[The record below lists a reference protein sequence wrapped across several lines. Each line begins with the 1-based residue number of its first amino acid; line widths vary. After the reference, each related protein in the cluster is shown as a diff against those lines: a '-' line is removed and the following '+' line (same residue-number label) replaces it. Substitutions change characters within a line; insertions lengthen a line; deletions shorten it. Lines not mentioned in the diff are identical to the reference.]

1 MPLRRGSM
9 VPAYTLAMSKRG
21 PNRSGTEHRWPVVAF
36 VAAIIVIW
44 LALPSELQFLPR
56 WLLPVMALIILVPLI
71 VFNPR
76 RLDTETRWSRWI
88 GGIFA
93 VGLALANQVHIAL
106 LIKQLIDGRA
116 DGPSVLLVALAVWI
130 TNVIAF
136 AIVYWELDDG
146 GPVARRVLGTNDD
159 APQDFLFPQQATE
172 KLAEGWKPVFF
183 DYVAFSLSTMMAF
196 SPTDVMPLTTRA
208 KALMAYEALTG
219 FVLLALII
227 SRAVNIL
234 TPGL

>member
-1 MPLRRGSM
+1 M
-9 VPAYTLAMSKRG
+9 VPAYTLAMVKPTTDRT
-21 PNRSGTEHRWPVVAF
+21 GTEHRWPVV
-36 VAAIIVIW
+36 VAVGVVILIW
-44 LALPSELQFLPR
+44 LLLPDELQFVPR
-56 WLLPVMALIILVPLI
+56 WLVPTMAVAILVPLI
-71 VFNPR
+71 AFNPK

-93 VGLALANQVHIAL
+93 GGLAVVNQGHIVL
-106 LIKQLIDGRA
+106 LIRELINDEA
-116 DGPSVLLVALAVWI
+116 NGPSVLLVALAVWI
-130 TNVIAF
+130 TNVIAL
-136 AIVYWELDDG
+136 AIVFWELDKG
-146 GPVARRVLGTNDD
+146 GPVARRVLGVNDD

-172 KLAEGWKPVFF
+172 RLAQGWNPVFF

-208 KALMAYEALTG
+208 KAIMAYEALTG